1 MSILVS
7 DYDGTLKTCERDMHL
22 NCNRIRDYI
31 EQGNTFVLSSGRS
44 FVSLKKQIKENN
56 IPYSYIAT
64 CDGNILFDKDD
75 NLLMFK
81 KLSPFMVEEAE
92 KIRNIGVHSGFKYT
106 YLYDY
111 EDEYDEERPIASIS
125 ILVQRDDITD
135 ELNQTFKKMQEEHP
149 DIDFFVYSYKHESY
163 YMIKPK
169 SITKA
174 TPISFLQRQ
183 LNADKKEIYTIGD
196 NLNDFEMIRDYNGFM
211 VGYNKDVEQVALK
224 RYDAVYELVDDITH
238 KKVLKRW

>member
-7 DYDGTLKTCERDMHL
+7 DYDGTLKTCDRDMKL

-44 FVSLKKQIKENN
+44 FVSLKEQIEENN

-64 CDGNILFDKDD
+64 CDGNILFDKDG

-81 KLSPFMVEEAE
+81 ELSPFMVEEAE
-92 KIRNIGVHSGFKYT
+92 KIRKIGVHSGFKYT

-111 EDEYDEERPIASIS
+111 EDEYDRERPIASIS
-125 ILVQRDDITD
+125 ILVQKDDITD

-149 DIDFFVYSYKHESY
+149 DIDFFVYSYKKESY

-169 SITKA
+169 SITKT
-174 TPISFLQRQ
+174 TPISFL
-183 LNADKKEIYTIGD
+183 
-196 NLNDFEMIRDYNGFM
+196 
-211 VGYNKDVEQVALK
+211 
-224 RYDAVYELVDDITH
+224 
-238 KKVLKRW
+238 